1 MMVRYI
7 YFLCA
12 LFIFGCQT
20 DLSSENDLVKGNSN
34 LKISDGVLDLSQF
47 SQEQQKVEREQAAKR
62 REELKAGRVILE
74 VNSKEKITLKSVNL
88 AVFARSVSNKVGE
101 KIYYRNFL
109 STENNSSCKKF
120 SNKNAAQIF
129 FLENGGP
136 KNDYHNLDVDGDG
149 FACKWDPSIYRKIN
163 SLSEN
168 IDTDN

>member
-1 MMVRYI
+1 MVRYI

-20 DLSSENDLVKGNSN
+20 DLSSESDLVKGNSN

-62 REELKAGRVILE
+62 REELKAGRVVLE

-136 KNDYHNLDVDGDG
+136 KNDFYNVDPDGDG
-149 FACKWDPSIYRKIN
+149 FACKWDPEIYRKIGRLSN
-163 SLSEN
+163 SKETSN
-168 IDTDN
+168 

>member
-1 MMVRYI
+1 MVRYI

-62 REELKAGRVILE
+62 REELKAGRVVLE

>member
-1 MMVRYI
+1 MIRYI

-12 LFIFGCQT
+12 LLIFGCQT
-20 DLSSENDLVKGNSN
+20 ELSGENEIVKGSSN

-47 SQEQQKVEREQAAKR
+47 SQEQQKVDRAQAAKR
-62 REELKAGRVILE
+62 REELKEGRVVLE
-74 VNSKEKITLKSVNL
+74 VNSKEKIRIKSINL
-88 AVFARSVSNKVGE
+88 AVFARSVSNNIGE

-109 STENNSSCKKF
+109 SNENNSNCKKF

-136 KNDYHNLDVDGDG
+136 KNDYHNIDNDGDG

-168 IDTDN
+168 NESNH

>member
-1 MMVRYI
+1 MVRYI

-62 REELKAGRVILE
+62 REELKAGRVVLE
-74 VNSKEKITLKSVNL
+74 PNRKEKIKHQSVNL
-88 AVFARSVSNKVGE
+88 AVFARSVSNKLGE
-101 KIYYRNFL
+101 KIYYRNYMG
-109 STENNSSCKKF
+109 SGAASGCKKF

-136 KNDYHNLDVDGDG
+136 KNDFHNIDADGDG
-149 FACKWDPSIYRKIN
+149 FACKWDPAIYRKIERIN
-163 SLSEN
+163 E
-168 IDTDN
+168 DNELKN

>member
-1 MMVRYI
+1 MMVRSI

-12 LFIFGCQT
+12 LLIFGCQT
-20 DLSSENDLVKGNSN
+20 DLSSENELVKGNSN

-47 SQEQQKVEREQAAKR
+47 SQEQQKVEREKAAKR
-62 REELKAGRVILE
+62 REELKAGRVVLE
-74 VNSKEKITLKSVNL
+74 VNNKEKITIKSVNL
-88 AVFARSVSNKVGE
+88 AVFARSVTNNVGE

-109 STENNSSCKKF
+109 STYNNTSCKKF

-168 IDTDN
+168 KDKDH

>member
-1 MMVRYI
+1 MIRYI

-12 LFIFGCQT
+12 LLIFGCQT
-20 DLSSENDLVKGNSN
+20 ELSGENEIVKGSSN

-47 SQEQQKVEREQAAKR
+47 SQEQQKIEREQAAKR
-62 REELKAGRVILE
+62 REELKAGRVVLE
-74 VNSKEKITLKSVNL
+74 VNSKEKIKTKSINL
-88 AVFARSVSNKVGE
+88 AVFARSVSNNVGE
-101 KIYYRNFL
+101 KIYYRNIL
-109 STENNSSCKKF
+109 STDINSGCKKF

-136 KNDYHNLDVDGDG
+136 KNDYHNIDNDGDG

-168 IDTDN
+168 NESNH

>member
-20 DLSSENDLVKGNSN
+20 DLSSENDIVKGNSN

-62 REELKAGRVILE
+62 REELKAGRVVLE

-120 SNKNAAQIF
+120 SNKNVAQIF

-163 SLSEN
+163 SLIEN
-168 IDTDN
+168 IDTDH

>member
-1 MMVRYI
+1 MVRFI

-12 LFIFGCQT
+12 LLIFGCQT
-20 DLSSENDLVKGNSN
+20 ELSGENEIVKGSSN

-47 SQEQQKVEREQAAKR
+47 SQEQQKVDREQAAKR
-62 REELKAGRVILE
+62 LEELKEGRVVLE
-74 VNSKEKITLKSVNL
+74 VNSKEKIRIKSINL
-88 AVFARSVSNKVGE
+88 AVFARSVSNNIGE

-109 STENNSSCKKF
+109 SNENNSNCKRF

-136 KNDYHNLDVDGDG
+136 KNDYHNIDVDGDG

-163 SLSEN
+163 SLIEN
-168 IDTDN
+168 IDTDH

>member
-1 MMVRYI
+1 MVRYI

-62 REELKAGRVILE
+62 REELKAGRVVLE

-109 STENNSSCKKF
+109 STENNLSCKKF

-136 KNDYHNLDVDGDG
+136 KNDYHNLDIDGDG
-149 FACKWDPSIYRKIN
+149 FACKWNPSIYRKIN

-168 IDTDN
+168 KNTDH

>member
-1 MMVRYI
+1 MVRYI

-34 LKISDGVLDLSQF
+34 LKISDGILDLSQF

-62 REELKAGRVILE
+62 REELKAGRVVLE

-163 SLSEN
+163 SLIEN
-168 IDTDN
+168 KDTDH

>member
-1 MMVRYI
+1 MVRYI

-62 REELKAGRVILE
+62 REELKAGRVVLE

-163 SLSEN
+163 SLIEN
-168 IDTDN
+168 IDTDH